1 MKQKPKTLLRAWDA
15 AQTQEPGIT
24 PRVFALRQGFSDNGK
39 HTAEDVLMVR
49 LETARREQEIAGK
62 YHFSLGQPLALQG
75 DYMLVGDPHAPF
87 IDYQWAERVAAVA
100 TKRLKAPRR
109 LIVGGDFV
117 NGDKWSSYPHI
128 IEPPTWANERD
139 ALRGLVDYWLSTFA
153 EITFLM
159 GNHDRRLQKFTGG
172 AFDDT
177 DIIGMIN
184 SNRER
189 VNSSNFGWCTIESG
203 GEVYRVTHPK
213 NYSVNQLVVAS
224 DLALKYN
231 QHIISF
237 HEHHLSLGWD
247 RYKRHVIVNGGC
259 LADFSKFAYVNL
271 DDSKAAGMANG
282 FVMVKVGAPYLFG
295 PAPMTDWSEYE

>member
-15 AQTQEPGIT
+15 AQLAEPGIT

-153 EITFLM
+153 ESAAADVLQAASGYSTDNCCSIACRACSLTVVPFHLATTFNLSSCSAVM
-159 GNHDRRLQKFTGG
+159 RTFNTSLLVSISAPFVICLQCTTG
-172 AFDDT
+172 
-177 DIIGMIN
+177 MYH
-184 SNRER
+184 
-189 VNSSNFGWCTIESG
+189 VSSASSCTF
-203 GEVYRVTHPK
+203 
-213 NYSVNQLVVAS
+213 VA
-224 DLALKYN
+224 Y
-231 QHIISF
+231 
-237 HEHHLSLGWD
+237 
-247 RYKRHVIVNGGC
+247 
-259 LADFSKFAYVNL
+259 
-271 DDSKAAGMANG
+271 AAGN
-282 FVMVKVGAPYLFG
+282 VGRCVLL
-295 PAPMTDWSEYE
+295 